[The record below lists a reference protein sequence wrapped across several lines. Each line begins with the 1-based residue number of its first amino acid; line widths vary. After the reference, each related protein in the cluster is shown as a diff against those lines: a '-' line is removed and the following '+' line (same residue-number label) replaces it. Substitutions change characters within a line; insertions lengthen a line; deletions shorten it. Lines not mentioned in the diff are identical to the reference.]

1 MLAGHF
7 LYEGSVKDLGWIQTA
22 LAETGERF
30 KETQRKDSQPG
41 TVAGEYGKTMWG
53 KAEREMTLWI

>member
-1 MLAGHF
+1 MFIGHF

-41 TVAGEYGKTMWG
+41 TVAGEDAKSMWG
-53 KAEREMTLWI
+53 KARREMTLWK